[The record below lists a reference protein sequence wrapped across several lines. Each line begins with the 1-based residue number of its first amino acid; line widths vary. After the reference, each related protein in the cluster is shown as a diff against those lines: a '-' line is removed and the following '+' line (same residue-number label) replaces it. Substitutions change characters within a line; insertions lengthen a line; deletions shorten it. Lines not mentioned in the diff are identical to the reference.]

1 MKGGWAWWQ
10 MIILFRKA
18 LVMICAMMFDGNA
31 VLGWCVTPAAAP
43 CAASRPQVDDWSCF
57 VCRFLSMLVMLGA
70 LIAQVRTN
78 PYTTSALN
86 AIEFCS
92 LCFTVLIMVCG
103 MAFRVV
109 CTLRHLDLPRAR
121 SVSVSYSVLQ
131 QCTLREGKSRNAE
144 QLASW
149 RKTGFEGQSKRHVHG
164 RGSAGV
170 AIPYNVLGIGHHA
183 QFDYPVHSL
192 HIWCTEQV

>member
-1 MKGGWAWWQ
+1 MSAGPAFEFLLDKMKGGWAWWQ

-57 VCRFLSMLVMLGA
+57 VRRFLSMLVMLGA

-121 SVSVSYSVLQ
+121 SVSVSYFRA
-131 QCTLREGKSRNAE
+131 CN
-144 QLASW
+144 
-149 RKTGFEGQSKRHVHG
+149 
-164 RGSAGV
+164 
-170 AIPYNVLGIGHHA
+170 NVLCA
-183 QFDYPVHSL
+183 KENLETLSSL
-192 HIWCTEQV
+192 RAGEKLDLKGSQSVMCTDEALQE

>member
-1 MKGGWAWWQ
+1 MV
-10 MIILFRKA
+10 ILFRKA

-31 VLGWCVTPAAAP
+31 VLGWYVIPTAAP
-43 CAASRPQVDDWSCF
+43 YAASRPKLDYWSCF

-70 LIAQVRTN
+70 LIAQVKTN

-109 CTLRHLDLPRAR
+109 CTLRHSPRAR
-121 SVSVSYSVLQ
+121 SLSVSDFRACTNGLCAKENLETLSSLRAGEKLDLKGSQSVMCTDEALQ
-131 QCTLREGKSRNAE
+131 E
-144 QLASW
+144 
-149 RKTGFEGQSKRHVHG
+149 
-164 RGSAGV
+164 
-170 AIPYNVLGIGHHA
+170 
-183 QFDYPVHSL
+183 
-192 HIWCTEQV
+192 